1 MWDLSFMT
9 RDPTHIPCIEMQ
21 ILNHWTTREIPDSE
35 HLIKLDGSHNTHQS
49 VETENL
55 MVLSYVRDFLKPKP
69 SLSLQ
74 DLAALS
80 DIWPLYYSW
89 PLHCINRHIIR
100 TKKACIPVWAAPG
113 SWNCVFVVSLKGFCD
128 ICCISW
134 FIAKYQ
140 SSADAGLL
148 SFLPLQIKNLFD
160 KIQTIK
166 KHILKKGESLLLST
180 SSHPRGNHAVF
191 RIYLESLQIISVQP
205 AVTKFSRLEGLRT
218 SQVVPW

>member
-49 VETENL
+49 VETDNL

-166 KHILKKGESLLLST
+166 KHILKKGMISYTMAKTHTKKKLC
-180 SSHPRGNHAVF
+180 SHYMT
-191 RIYLESLQIISVQP
+191 I
-205 AVTKFSRLEGLRT
+205 
-218 SQVVPW
+218 